1 MQYEFLKDFPRRMKN
16 VGLYAVL
23 IQNSIQKTTWK
34 QYGFL
39 KTDEQINVIFALL
52 LYVMEQSLKEEN
64 CTMDDI
70 GAYLDAVN
78 SGYLKKNLSYED
90 CRQLADFVV
99 NVILSNEGKPMYFDG
114 YDFEQDAY
122 HIMHISY
129 VENRIVYVDQEIRRT
144 SYYLTDDGYNLLLS
158 TLEIE
163 NNMKL
168 SIHEMIFQMHLE
180 KQSYD
185 KAVDEIKNVFNLM
198 RIQLQKIQEA
208 MEKIRRNALNYSV
221 KDYEE
226 ILHEDLET
234 IRDTKEKFQ
243 RYREMVQGRVKE
255 LEEENI
261 NVRKLSPKEEEKLN
275 NLRVIDTY
283 LNRTIDEHQK
293 ILGRHF
299 DLKALYTRELE
310 QLSQMSLIR
319 RFPLRTGLYDRI
331 LENAGALAGL
341 EYFLRPLFNRD
352 GEKIYNLNKA
362 FQYQRLSKKNEEADT
377 EEALDFDEEAW
388 QAERERIQ
396 REKIK
401 RYRKSLS
408 CLIEKASEKGE
419 ISLQELGGSLTL
431 EEKEK
436 LIPNVEIFK
445 EIMVELIR
453 NREIDIREL
462 RKERSQFI
470 QDSPGEFQIND
481 MLLQLADEEQE
492 ERRKKD
498 GRPILKI
505 ETYRIDDGSTVVFH
519 SVENERGEQKDIL
532 CSNVLIRVIREE

>member
-1 MQYEFLKDFPRRMKN
+1 MKN

-208 MEKIRRNALNYSV
+208 MGKIRRNALNYSV

-293 ILGRHF
+293 ILGSHF

-331 LENAGALAGL
+331 LENAGALAGV

-481 MLLQLADEEQE
+481 MLLQLADEEPE

-519 SVENERGEQKDIL
+519 SVENERGEQKDIR